1 MLLIDGGLFDNI
13 PIKPLENRGYDIYA
27 IDLFAKSNEHKTKI
41 FNPEIPKDSELLNT
55 LLNST
60 NHKIQYWK
68 DTWTALGEYRVFVV
82 YYEIKKE
89 ET

>member
-41 FNPEIPKDSELLNT
+41 FNPLKSIKNLY
-55 LLNST
+55 LNSYMKIT
-60 NHKIQYWK
+60 NIP
-68 DTWTALGEYRVFVV
+68 
-82 YYEIKKE
+82 
-89 ET
+89 